1 MNGVKN
7 KKKNRRKKINK
18 TYQAHKYFILQTY
31 HFLNEA
37 CKAFTHTYRAN
48 FSCFSWSKSC
58 WCCCSCDFAH
68 RLQSFASN
76 WHFLLVVVIIAFL
89 LTHKQFIWVTWKVWW
104 TFGYLFRLHG
114 RLGCGS
120 CRRRVSFD
128 FGLSSCRGFFSFLT
142 AIAGSSMDLLWK
154 RRLNCF
160 LVRIC
165 RWGGKNRKEI
175 YRLISVMDK
184 TQFLDYA
191 LIFFFCTFRSL
202 PDIQYV

>member
-1 MNGVKN
+1 MIWEQETKRGRENKNSMKRVKN
-7 KKKNRRKKINK
+7 KNREKKINK

-76 WHFLLVVVIIAFL
+76 WHFLLVVVIIAFF
-89 LTHKQFIWVTWKVWW
+89 LTHKQFIRVTWKVWW
-104 TFGYLFRLHG
+104 TFGYLFRLQG

-142 AIAGSSMDLLWK
+142 AIAGRSMDLLWIEVELFFGSK
-154 RRLNCF
+154 L
-160 LVRIC
+160 LS
-165 RWGGKNRKEI
+165 GGEKK
-175 YRLISVMDK
+175 K
-184 TQFLDYA
+184 
-191 LIFFFCTFRSL
+191 
-202 PDIQYV
+202 